1 MKAYKTTFL
10 LAFAFALGA
19 FADAVS
25 PATARLAAGS
35 WALSNASLG
44 VPHGRKVS
52 AVEPYEV
59 AGTNGFY
66 AVSLEGGGTV
76 FLSADDDFTPV
87 IAFTSSS
94 SPDLSKDSP
103 FRRLLEKDV
112 ALRRVLRDGS
122 AAKSKMTS
130 SAGAAGAR
138 SAAAAAQSAEAKK
151 IWAALVPAASSQ
163 SASNP
168 KLTFAESASPRETS
182 AISDIRVAPLVQSLW
197 DQTTA
202 GGGPCY
208 NYYTPLNAPCGCT
221 ATAAAQIMR
230 YYKYP
235 DAELPAI
242 TRRCTVS
249 GSQVDLDSVGESRIY
264 DWDSMKLDP
273 SSYATETEREAIGRL
288 TYDIGIALYS
298 DYTQSGT
305 GADPQYLGEMF
316 GVTFGYAGGHMYW
329 NAAGWASGNGGLHT
343 REIRNKIVY
352 ANLDAKR
359 PVQFAIYGYDSG
371 GEWAGHAVVCD
382 GYGFVDI
389 SGVQTEFAHINMGWS
404 GVDNMW
410 YNIPEI
416 NAANS
421 GAYVGQSGIDF
432 LYLGGAQY
440 NIHPTDTGDLLTGRV
455 IDDGDPVEGATVSIM
470 AAGTQD
476 VLATAVT
483 DAKGI
488 YAFSLPGGAAYD
500 IYAESPDGKKSG
512 IMSNVFLAKSVDDS
526 SEYSR
531 NVTSEYNVGN
541 SWGNDIDIVIPF
553 VRIGSKLYPN
563 LNNALKDAQEGDT
576 VEIFGPTKL
585 KGPVTIVSGVSII
598 TVPDETSDY
607 PLLSDCTVTIADEA
621 VTTAG
626 WALQIADGVDVAFS
640 NILFT
645 ASSGSAP
652 ALDVLS
658 GGSVSFAGTVSVG
671 TVTTYASDAFT
682 LAGPIES
689 VLSGIAVSCAGAT
702 ARNNVFGSWSC
713 SQADAE
719 ASAAKIA
726 NGFDADLFGR
736 AMEDGTLVWD
746 RAPVDES
753 IAVAKATD
761 EMGTVFYTSLDS
773 LFRDFTN
780 GAEVVVFKDCGHNAF
795 SNAVSVAKNI
805 TITGSGDVAPV
816 ISGGNSACFTITNGA
831 AVSVSNV
838 VFTRSGSSTA
848 STTSLFTIDG
858 GSLALESGAAIA
870 GLKFAGSA
878 SAILVNNGSV
888 SMSEGSSITN
898 CTGTSGGTQEAVAIV
913 LKGENCSLAM
923 TGGEISGCSG
933 GKTSGGVYAG
943 AGSAVSLEGKV
954 FIKDNVN
961 KNKATRNLYLAKND
975 ILKAT
980 GDISGTVG
988 VYSANNLVADKQ
1000 FGSAVSEEAG
1010 VAAADSFTSDYRD
1023 TLEAVADG
1031 TALRWKKIDPSDGVA
1046 RTEGEAA
1053 ATLIDAEG
1061 GETHYVSLEY
1071 AFANATNGSYTIVL
1085 KSDLDLTNSVGV
1097 ASGNSVLLDGAGFT
1111 LSRGEECN
1119 TFIAVTNATLSL
1131 TNITVDAYEGYG
1143 RIIDAK
1149 DSALALLDGAS
1160 VEWAEGNDKTMVA
1173 AIVVWG
1179 GTFTMEDGSGVRH
1192 CANYFARD
1200 GGGPIAAGGIVVY
1213 GSSSGA
1219 SATAYLNG
1227 GEITDCV
1234 GPDLGAGGMYVG
1246 NGAHVYVKGV
1256 AVTGNK
1262 SHSGAASNLVVQDKS
1277 SLVLAGRQ
1285 AAKIGFTEGYKADT
1299 NVFGTVAKEFVPSG
1313 EAVAGNAAWSNL
1325 VVYARQFVH
1334 DSRGVK
1340 GAVATNAADTVLLVW
1355 EDAFDENG
1363 AFAASDGTVYGHV
1376 DIAVDD
1382 ISGEKTVIPCEEF
1395 TFTAI
1400 EKTGEG
1406 KWRLVL
1412 APGVEGCTYTLF
1424 ATDDLS
1430 KPLGEW
1436 TQIGEPKTLAAD
1448 DLNADSEFEFEAE
1461 PSDPAYFWYVKGE
1474 DGEE

>member
-76 FLSADDDFTPV
+76 FLSADDTIGPILGFT
-87 IAFTSSS
+87 ASSN
-94 SPDLSKDSP
+94 PDLSGESP
-103 FRRLLEKDV
+103 LLNLLQRDV
-112 ALRRVLRDGS
+112 AARRR
-122 AAKSKMTS
+122 
-130 SAGAAGAR
+130 AAGASQSGSR
-138 SAAAAAQSAEAKK
+138 VSYAANASGAAAVPSSQESGESARARKL
-151 IWAALVPAASSQ
+151 WSVLVPT
-163 SASNP
+163 P
-168 KLTFAESASPRETS
+168 KVRENSGSRVLFGATADPVENIS
-182 AISDIRVAPLVQSLW
+182 AISDIRVEPILTSQWSQEDANGQ
-197 DQTTA
+197 
-202 GGGPCY
+202 PCY
-208 NYYTPLNAPCGCT
+208 NYYTPYNFPCGCV
-221 ATAAAQIMR
+221 ATAAGQILYR
-230 YYKYP
+230 WKWP
-235 DAELPAI
+235 QGELN
-242 TRRCTVS
+242 TFSNSCTVANAP
-249 GSQVDLDSVGESRIY
+249 QTLQCAEDPRIY
-264 DWDSMKLDP
+264 NWDDMVPVPENGIDLAGRK
-273 SSYATETEREAIGRL
+273 AIG
-288 TYDIGIALYS
+288 ALLFDLGLAFGA
-298 DYTQSGT
+298 DYGYAGT
-305 GADPQYLGEMF
+305 GAYEHNVPGPLRRLFNYASAYTYTVNGTGE
-316 GVTFGYAGGHMYW
+316 YA
-329 NAAGWASGNGGLHT
+329 SSLHYAPT
-343 REIRNKIVY
+343 RQKAIL

-359 PVQFAIYGYDSG
+359 PVELYILSNAAG
-371 GEWAGHAVVCD
+371 GHAVVAD
-382 GYGFVDI
+382 GYGYVEI
-389 SGVQTEFAHINMGWS
+389 AGESIEFTHVNMGWA
-404 GVDNMW
+404 GVDDMW
-410 YNIPEI
+410 YNLPVIQTKE
-416 NAANS
+416 A
-421 GAYVGQSGIDF
+421 GAQAGQSGGYTF
-432 LYLGGAQY
+432 EYLMGATF
-440 NIHPTDTGDLLTGRV
+440 NIHPTETGNLLTGR
-455 IDDGDPVEGATVSIM
+455 ILDDGDPVQDATVVAVDPSTG
-470 AAGTQD
+470 AE
-476 VLATAVT
+476 LAQTLS
-483 DAKGI
+483 DKYGI
-488 YAFSLPGGAAYD
+488 YSFCLPGDATYS
-500 IYAESPDGKKSG
+500 IRVTSSDGKKSG
-512 IMSNVFLAKSVDDS
+512 VLDDVYLPATTVS
-526 SEYSR
+526 D
-531 NVTSEYNVGN
+531 TSTYTTQDESDIGN

-585 KGPVTIVSGVSII
+585 KSPVTIVSGVSII

-607 PLLSDCTVTIADEA
+607 PLLSDCTVSVSAEA
-621 VTTAG
+621 MTTAG

-640 NILFT
+640 NILFA
-645 ASSGSAP
+645 ASSGSVP
-652 ALDVLS
+652 AIDVLD
-658 GGSVSFAGTVSVG
+658 GGSVSFAGTVSAG
-671 TVTTYASDAFT
+671 TVTTRAADAFT

-780 GAEVVVFKDCGHNAF
+780 GAEVVVFKDCGYTAF

-816 ISGGNSACFTITNGA
+816 ISGGNSAGFTITDGA

-848 STTSLFTIDG
+848 STASLFTIDG

-898 CTGTSGGTQEAVAIV
+898 CTGTSSGTQEAVAIV

-975 ILKAT
+975 ILTAT

-1000 FGSAVSEEAG
+1000 FGSAASEEAG
-1010 VAAADSFTSDYRD
+1010 VAAADSFTNDYRD

-1031 TALRWKKIDPSDGVA
+1031 TALRWKTVDPSDGVA

-1071 AFANATNGSYTIVL
+1071 AFANATNGNYTIVL

-1111 LSRGEECN
+1111 LWRGEDCN

-1131 TNITVDAYEGYG
+1131 TNITVDAHEGYG

-1160 VEWAEGNDKTMVA
+1160 VEWAEGYDKTMVA

-1200 GGGPIAAGGIVVY
+1200 GGGPIAAGGVVVY

-1299 NVFGTVAKEFVPSG
+1299 NVFGTVAKEFVPEG

-1334 DSRGVK
+1334 DSRDVR

-1382 ISGEKTVIPCEEF
+1382 MPGEKTVIPCEEF

-1400 EKTGEG
+1400 EKTGDG